1 MRPPTSDQNKTI
13 STTAPATDL
22 TTVDTFFDSVAADEG
37 SLVDFTDPVTSPT
50 ADSTTA
56 SSTIAPAA
64 LTVTAPWRNGAPI
77 DPRYSC
83 KGVNVSPALSWSPA
97 PAGTKSIAVTM
108 VDLDFTSF
116 NHWTLTS
123 VPVDATTLAEGAA
136 AGAGGYSGPCPP
148 AGTTHTY
155 EITVHYLGSALA
167 ATADTGVAQRPAID
181 AATIAS
187 AKVTGVF
194 TGS

>member
-22 TTVDTFFDSVAADEG
+22 TTVDTFFDTAAADDE
-37 SLVDFTDPVTSPT
+37 SIVDLTDPATRPT
-50 ADSTTA
+50 ADSSTA
-56 SSTIAPAA
+56 SSTVAAAA

-97 PAGTKSIAVTM
+97 PAGTKAIAVTM

-136 AGAGGYSGPCPP
+136 PGAGGYSGPCPP

-155 EITVHYLGSALA
+155 EITVHYLGTALA
-167 ATADTGVAQRPAID
+167 VTTDTGVARRPAID

>member
-22 TTVDTFFDSVAADEG
+22 TTIDTFFDTAATDDI
-37 SLVDFTDPVTSPT
+37 SPTDATDPVSSPT

-56 SSTIAPAA
+56 STSAPAA

-97 PAGTKSIAVTM
+97 PAGTKAIAVTM

-155 EITVHYLGSALA
+155 EITVHYLGTAGA
-167 ATADTGVAQRPAID
+167 ATTETGVAQRPAID